1 MERIHIVGCSKSGT
15 TLLQRLFWS
24 FKNAQVINSEITYI
38 TACSAKAP
46 SECELLVSKRSHLT
60 VFSNS
65 IGESEIKRQLNAFKE
80 ADVKLLAITRERE
93 SCLNAKSGGPP
104 PHRYDACIKQQ
115 AMYADE
121 ISHFVTFERLIS
133 EPNKVQEEL
142 AAKFNLEIEHLF
154 TDYPDFVPESSFVDA
169 WGPSYRA
176 RRLGDPV

>member
-24 FKNAQVINSEITYI
+24 FKNTQVINGEINYK
-38 TACSAKAP
+38 TACNAKAP
-46 SECELLVSKRSHLT
+46 SECELLVSKRSCFT
-60 VFSNS
+60 VFSNA
-65 IGESEIKRQLNAFKE
+65 IGEGEIKKQLNAFKD
-80 ADVKLLAITRERE
+80 ADIKLIVITRERE
-93 SCLNAKSGGPP
+93 SCLNAKSGGPS

-115 AMYADE
+115 AIYANE

-142 AAKFNLEIEHLF
+142 AAKFNLEIDHLF
-154 TDYPDFVPESSFVDA
+154 TDYPDFVPESSFVEG